1 MLWEVVNASDNRDEG
16 SKAGMGR
23 NTKRGVFKKG
33 DELQMDRTNG
43 VTAYGK
49 WDELQLWGSKLSLT
63 AFNLKIIFKYLT
75 STMKSKT

>member
-1 MLWEVVNASDNRDEG
+1 MLQITG
-16 SKAGMGR
+16 MKAVRQGWVEIL
-23 NTKRGVFKKG
+23 KGVFLKKG

-43 VTAYGK
+43 VTDYGK

-63 AFNLKIIFKYLT
+63 ASNLKIIFKYLT